1 MDRESILKALSNQR
15 QALKKYGVKNVH
27 LFGSFARGEAE
38 PGSDVDLLLEFE
50 PSAHVG
56 LFEFIRLKNELSELL
71 DCEVDLATPNA
82 LHKAMKKIDGSKAV
96 IPDSDPEAL

>member
-1 MDRESILKALSNQR
+1 MDRESIIRVLSAHRNVLNR
-15 QALKKYGVKNVH
+15 YGVQSIR
-27 LFGSFARGEAE
+27 LFGSFARGDAA
-38 PGSDVDLLLEFE
+38 PGSDVDLLVEFE

-82 LHKAMKKIDGSKAV
+82 LHKAMKDAILK
-96 IPDSDPEAL
+96 EAIRAA